1 MIKNNQKQLNR
12 IQVLLDAVTVALA
25 YILSYYIRFYSI
37 FVDSYELEVALPR
50 EVYFSV
56 LYILIPAYL
65 VLYNMTNLYTPR
77 RAGKVGSEIRN
88 IIEANILGAL
98 GFVAGLYIIHQ
109 EHFSRKLIAVFFVV
123 NIIIMSLSRVSL
135 RKILR
140 FMRKKGY
147 NLKHVLLVG
156 YSRSAEAYISR
167 IEENPQWGYVVN
179 GVLDNRIPVGTA
191 YHGVKV
197 IGEIDQLSELISA
210 NSYDEIA
217 ITLSLDYYDLLEEL
231 VSCCE
236 KSGVHT
242 KFIPDYTSLFPS
254 NPYTED
260 LEGLP
265 VINIR
270 YVPLTDTGNRIVKRI
285 IDIIGALVAII
296 LFSPIMLFAV
306 IGIKLTSKGPIIFK
320 QERVGLGGK
329 NFMMY
334 KFRTMEVQT
343 KKEEAKGWTTKND
356 PRVTKIGRFL
366 RSHNI
371 DETPQFF
378 NVLFGSMSLVGPR
391 PERPQFV
398 EKFREEIPRYM
409 VKHQVRPGITGWA
422 QVNGYRG
429 DTSIRKRIDY
439 DIYYI
444 ENWSVGFDMKILF
457 GTFFHGKK
465 NAY

>member
-12 IQVLLDAVTVALA
+12 IQVLVDALTVGIA
-25 YILSYYIRFYSI
+25 YVLSYYIRFYSI
-37 FVDSYELEVALPR
+37 FFDSYDLEVALPR

-56 LYILIPAYL
+56 LVFLVPAYII
-65 VLYNMTNLYTPR
+65 LYNITNLYRPR
-77 RAGKVGSEIRN
+77 RAGKIGSEIRN
-88 IIEANILGAL
+88 IIEANILGVL
-98 GFVAGLYIIHQ
+98 GFIVVLYMVHQ
-109 EHFSRKLIAVFFVV
+109 NHFSRKLIAVFFVV
-123 NIIIMSLSRVSL
+123 NVIIMSLSRYAV

-167 IEENPQWGYVVN
+167 IEENPQWGYVIN
-179 GVLDNRIPVGTA
+179 GILDNRIPIGTS

-197 IGEIDQLSELISA
+197 IGTIDQLNELISA

-217 ITLSLDYYDLLEEL
+217 ITLSLDYYDFLEKL

-260 LEGLP
+260 IDGLP

-270 YVPLTDTGNRIVKRI
+270 YVPLTDTGNRMVKRI
-285 IDIIGALVAII
+285 IDIIGSLVAII

-343 KKEEAKGWTTKND
+343 KNEEAKGWTTKND
-356 PRVTKIGRFL
+356 PRVTKIGRYL
-366 RSHNI
+366 RSHNF

-444 ENWSVGFDMKILF
+444 ENWSVGFDIKILF

>member
-12 IQVLLDAVTVALA
+12 IQVLVDALTVGIA
-25 YILSYYIRFYSI
+25 YVLSYYIRFYSI
-37 FVDSYELEVALPR
+37 FFDSYDLEVALPR

-56 LYILIPAYL
+56 LVFLVPAY
-65 VLYNMTNLYTPR
+65 VILYNITNLYRPR
-77 RAGKVGSEIRN
+77 RAGKIGSEIRN
-88 IIEANILGAL
+88 IIEANILGVL
-98 GFVAGLYIIHQ
+98 GFIVVLYMVHQ
-109 EHFSRKLIAVFFVV
+109 NHFSRKLIAVFFVV
-123 NIIIMSLSRVSL
+123 NVIIMSLSRYAV

-167 IEENPQWGYVVN
+167 IEENPQWGYVIN
-179 GVLDNRIPVGTA
+179 GILDNRIPIGTS

-197 IGEIDQLSELISA
+197 IGTIDQLNELISA

-217 ITLSLDYYDLLEEL
+217 ITLSLDYYDFLEKL

-260 LEGLP
+260 IDGLP

-270 YVPLTDTGNRIVKRI
+270 YVPLTDTGNRMVKRI
-285 IDIIGALVAII
+285 IDIIGSLVAII

-343 KKEEAKGWTTKND
+343 KNEEAKGWTTKND
-356 PRVTKIGRFL
+356 PRVTKIGRYL
-366 RSHNI
+366 RSHNF

-444 ENWSVGFDMKILF
+444 ENWSVGFDIKILF

>member
-1 MIKNNQKQLNR
+1 MIKNNQKQFNR
-12 IQVLLDAVTVALA
+12 IQVLVDALTIALS
-25 YILSYYIRFYSI
+25 YVLSYYIRFYSI
-37 FVDSYELEVALPR
+37 FVDSYELEVALPF
-50 EVYFSV
+50 EVYFRA
-56 LYILIPAYL
+56 LYFLIPAYL
-65 VLYNMTNLYTPR
+65 ILYNITNLYTPR
-77 RAGKVGSEIRN
+77 RSGRVGGEIRN
-88 IIEANILGAL
+88 IIEANIVGVL
-98 GFVAGLYIIHQ
+98 GFMVVLFLIHQ

-123 NIIIMSLSRVSL
+123 NILVMSLSRYSIRRV
-135 RKILR
+135 LR

-156 YSRSAEAYISR
+156 YSRSAEAYINR
-167 IEENPQWGYVVN
+167 IEDNPQWGYVVN
-179 GVLDNRIPVGTA
+179 GVLDNRIPVGTT

-197 IGEIDQLSELISA
+197 IGTIDQLDDFINA
-210 NSYDEIA
+210 NNYDEIS
-217 ITLSLDYYDLLEEL
+217 ITLSLDHYDSLEEL

-236 KSGVHT
+236 KSGIHT

-285 IDIIGALVAII
+285 MDIIGSLVAII
-296 LFSPIMLFAV
+296 LFSPIMLFAL

-334 KFRTMEVQT
+334 KFRTMEVQSI
-343 KKEEAKGWTTKND
+343 KEEAKGWTTRND
-356 PRVTKIGRFL
+356 PRVTRIGRFL
-366 RSHNI
+366 RSHNF

-398 EKFREEIPRYM
+398 QKFREEIPRYM
-409 VKHQVRPGITGWA
+409 IKHQVKPGITGWA

-444 ENWSVGFDMKILF
+444 ENWSIGFDLKILF

>member
-25 YILSYYIRFYSI
+25 YVLSYYIRFYSI

-77 RAGKVGSEIRN
+77 RSGKVGSEIRN

-135 RKILR
+135 RTILR

-156 YSRSAEAYISR
+156 YSRSAEAYICR

-197 IGEIDQLSELISA
+197 IGEID
-210 NSYDEIA
+210 
-217 ITLSLDYYDLLEEL
+217 
-231 VSCCE
+231 
-236 KSGVHT
+236 
-242 KFIPDYTSLFPS
+242 
-254 NPYTED
+254 
-260 LEGLP
+260 
-265 VINIR
+265 
-270 YVPLTDTGNRIVKRI
+270 
-285 IDIIGALVAII
+285 
-296 LFSPIMLFAV
+296 
-306 IGIKLTSKGPIIFK
+306 
-320 QERVGLGGK
+320 
-329 NFMMY
+329 
-334 KFRTMEVQT
+334 
-343 KKEEAKGWTTKND
+343 
-356 PRVTKIGRFL
+356 
-366 RSHNI
+366 
-371 DETPQFF
+371 
-378 NVLFGSMSLVGPR
+378 
-391 PERPQFV
+391 
-398 EKFREEIPRYM
+398 
-409 VKHQVRPGITGWA
+409 
-422 QVNGYRG
+422 
-429 DTSIRKRIDY
+429 
-439 DIYYI
+439 
-444 ENWSVGFDMKILF
+444 
-457 GTFFHGKK
+457 
-465 NAY
+465 